1 MHDTRKLKIT
11 QSVISNWNSL
21 TYKLKVLDEMLK
33 VRTLS
38 TNLGLFD
45 VVHVIKFILVA
56 SESYTSSPWL
66 PQMDPSINSF
76 LGCSPRGEN
85 IMVP

>member
-1 MHDTRKLKIT
+1 MKIT
-11 QSVISNWNSL
+11 QSVISNWSSL

-38 TNLGLFD
+38 TNLELFD
-45 VVHVIKFILVA
+45 VVDVIKFILVT

-66 PQMDPSINSF
+66 PQMDPSTVF
-76 LGCSPRGEN
+76 
-85 IMVP
+85 